1 MGTRNVCHF
10 GIAYVL
16 SVNLLR
22 AIPKL
27 KEVREQSDKVEVHWM
42 IKKL

>member
-1 MGTRNVCHF
+1 LLSTKQSPTGGRRIGTEEASSF
-10 GIAYVL
+10 DLI
-16 SVNLLR
+16 
-22 AIPKL
+22 L

>member
-1 MGTRNVCHF
+1 ME
-10 GIAYVL
+10 
-16 SVNLLR
+16 SR
-22 AIPKL
+22 ARDWKEGHQTQELNL